1 MDILDEQEPKPNF
14 LICLEVI
21 KFYVLA
27 TRRIGFPFPRAFND
41 LIESGI
47 TLFTTMVDTDIICV
61 SLIDT
66 LDDEGPGTEII
77 VPWPNPIDP

>member
-14 LICLEVI
+14 LIWLEVI

-41 LIESGI
+41 LIESGDYI
-47 TLFTTMVDTDIICV
+47 VYDDGGYRHYMC
-61 SLIDT
+61 LID
-66 LDDEGPGTEII
+66 
-77 VPWPNPIDP
+77 